1 MIKYKKESIKV
12 NLIKELYGGDI
23 IVKRGN
29 LVRIV
34 IAFAA
39 LIFVYFEAKE
49 KFKNYDINQAIY
61 LLSGLSISK
70 IIVLF
75 VLGLM
80 AVSSM
85 TLYDY
90 FLIKHLKYRF
100 SLFKIWR
107 ISWIANTFNNFLSF
121 AGMTGAAI
129 RTLLYKKNNI
139 SSKEAVY
146 ASVIL
151 APSTVIGISAA
162 SWLIIFNILKGK
174 AILMKYKIL
183 WIGIIWFAIYL
194 PIYFLLY
201 KWEWL
206 NKKVMARINRCNR
219 DTMELR
225 NKLIA
230 SSLIE
235 WISVGLL
242 FFFICITFNKKI
254 TIFEAIGILSISAIA
269 GIMSFIPGGIGS
281 YDLICILGLQT
292 IGAPFESA
300 AAILVTFR
308 VCYYIVPWLIGVILG
323 ISEIVINEH

>member
-1 MIKYKKESIKV
+1 VKK
-12 NLIKELYGGDI
+12 
-23 IVKRGN
+23 GN
-29 LVRIV
+29 LAKAMV
-34 IAFAA
+34 AFTA
-39 LIFVYFEAKE
+39 LIFVYFEAK
-49 KFKNYDINQAIY
+49 KKLKNYDINQVIY
-61 LLSGLSISK
+61 LLSSLSTGR

-75 VLGLM
+75 ILGLM
-80 AVSSM
+80 AVSTM

-90 FLIKHLKYRF
+90 FLIKHLKYKF
-100 SLFKIWR
+100 SLFKVWK

-162 SWLIIFNILKGK
+162 SWLIIFNILKGRD
-174 AILMKYKIL
+174 ILMKYKIL
-183 WIGIIWFAIYL
+183 WLGVIWFAVYL
-194 PIYFLLY
+194 PLYFLLY

-206 NKKVMARINRCNR
+206 NKKVMARINEYNR

-242 FFFICITFNKKI
+242 FFFICITFTKKI
-254 TIFEAIGILSISAIA
+254 TIFEAIGILSVSAIA
-269 GIMSFIPGGIGS
+269 GIMSFIPGGMGS

-292 IGAPFESA
+292 MGAPCESA
-300 AAILVTFR
+300 AAILITFR
-308 VCYYIVPWLIGVILG
+308 ICYYIVPWLIGVILG
-323 ISEIVINEH
+323 ISEIITKEH